1 MKQMEL
7 QSLTLGSLMTNC
19 YLAKHKETGELLIVD
34 PASSPQRIR
43 QKIDEMQ
50 GQPVAILLTHGHF
63 DHVGAVPG
71 LKEFYPGL
79 KVYVC
84 QKEASLIKNPDANL
98 SGYYMP
104 KPLEIAPDVLLQ
116 DQETLSLA
124 GFSIQVLLTP
134 GHTPGSCC
142 YYLEDEQVLFSG
154 DTLFA
159 GSCGRTDFPGGS
171 AAQMQKSLHRLVQL
185 PETTEV
191 FPGHNEF
198 TTIGEEKRYN
208 PFV

>member
-19 YLAKHKETGELLIVD
+19 YLAKNKETGEMLIVD

-63 DHVGAVPG
+63 DHVGAVPQ
-71 LKEFYPGL
+71 LKELYPKL

-84 QKEASLIKNPDANL
+84 QKETSLLKNPEANL
-98 SGYYMP
+98 SGYYLLH
-104 KPLEIAPDVLLQ
+104 PLEIIPDVLLQ
-116 DQETLSLA
+116 DQEILDLA
-124 GFSIQVLLTP
+124 GFSIRVLLTP

-142 YYLEDEQVLFSG
+142 YYIEEEQVLFSG

-171 AAQMQKSLHRLVQL
+171 SQEMRQSLHRLGFL
-185 PETTEV
+185 PEETEV
-191 FPGHNEF
+191 FPGHDAW
-198 TTIGEEKRYN
+198 TSIGQEKRYN

>member
-19 YLAKHKETGELLIVD
+19 YLAKNKDTGEMLIID

-63 DHVGAVPG
+63 DHMGAVLE
-71 LKEFYPGL
+71 LKELYPEL
-79 KVYVC
+79 KVCVC
-84 QKEASLIKNPDANL
+84 QKEASLLKNPEANL
-98 SGYYMP
+98 SGYYLLH
-104 KPLEIAPDVLLQ
+104 PLEIIPDVLLQ
-116 DQETLSLA
+116 DQELLDLA
-124 GFSIQVLLTP
+124 GFSIRVLLTP

-142 YYLEDEQVLFSG
+142 YYIEEEQVLFSG

-171 AAQMQKSLHRLVQL
+171 SHEMQLSLRRLSQL
-185 PETTEV
+185 PEETEV
-191 FPGHNEF
+191 FPGHDAW
-198 TTIGEEKRYN
+198 TTIGQEKREN